1 MNLGELIVELC
12 ADTAQ
17 LEKSLEQAKKKAY
30 EAAASIEKSFDKINL
45 EINVD
50 DDSLTGLNKHLNLK
64 VQHLKEVN
72 KYFNNNPIVVN
83 VDDDQLVDLNKHLH
97 TKVQHLKE
105 VNKYFNSNPI
115 TVNTDVTKLDELEER
130 LGKLSSKTITI
141 TVESDLSKQLE
152 KSLTDAVQSAVRD
165 AVSEQSASSQQQAQ
179 KEGAQSNRPQKVDV
193 VASPMRSIVD
203 GLFEGVGKKLTKGLD
218 RSIEDAVG
226 VNMDTMTRISS
237 NMLLRY
243 FGVGKKAQSDPKNE
257 QKRVEAIVKDGMTAF
272 IKTHDNRATSIVD
285 SGNAA
290 TTRSRKTRRVQPLD
304 DDIGVDFQSL
314 NENASRGVLR
324 YFGVGKKA
332 QSDPKDQRAK
342 IEAIVKDIVADYSG
356 STRQSNAPNVITQ
369 TLTGIG
375 NSFLNGVDQT
385 VENIAQRAKVAT
397 VKAVRQSSQN
407 VLANAPDNVQ
417 STANVLFDNLEGKTP
432 GKFTEVAGK
441 QLFSVAKKSASDLF
455 KTILP
460 NTSTVVKDFL
470 NTGTTPAKTAA
481 PVVKSSSDV
490 LKEAAADLKNAAK
503 ALSDASIGMRSESQ
517 AVSKTKAA
525 KPPVAETTP
534 DNSTPLP
541 KQLPV
546 KENKVPLPPPAKKR
560 ELEPIPVNIPE
571 QIKPL
576 FQTIQS
582 EIVKNIDISQGYK
595 DATAAENK
603 LIPLPPVSST
613 KTSTTKKYAQT
624 SLEEIDKAL
633 TSIKSYFADEY
644 KRIKARVQQA
654 TAVGTHEEIK
664 SARAEVATFISR
676 SNEAVATVD
685 RFVKTG
691 EDAGFS
697 KDINSELSAI
707 HSKGKA
713 PIARNVSSA
722 KKLEGKLNLAD
733 KELFNQQLKSYTALA
748 QQHGVEIPNG
758 LQNGIKQGAGG
769 VSDAARIML
778 DDLIKT
784 VKTKMQI
791 QSPSWLMFELGLM
804 ITSGL
809 FLGMQKGNSKVAQG
823 ARQIVATV
831 TDIVGAVKTVADPA
845 LGTAMMIPGLTSIST
860 YGSAGL
866 SATDTGLKILGKV
879 GERHAANPSETL
891 FQSVGGS
898 AKDFVDSIV
907 ADKTLTKPRE
917 AFDHTINIAKAGA
930 LGLGANP
937 VAVNAVG
944 AAQAG
949 MTALLRNSAITK
961 AITQAHGQ
969 TKAKLQA
976 DTSLDYMSTFKSVLN
991 DNLKDLKLSK
1001 SEIVRA
1007 ISSVMKVVPTG
1018 LGTGA
1023 NSNFATAGY
1032 GVDAVVDTLS
1042 VPLDLY
1048 RKSKSKVGQGLPVKD
1063 AIAASVADYGA
1074 PQGIANVVGSLGAK
1088 LHPSLN
1094 NFIKIGKQ
1102 TNEGLSQGILST
1114 VALSANAINTTG
1126 DAIQNKIKQNMGIS
1140 SPSKV
1145 MIALGVMIA
1154 SGLAIGIKQGVVD
1167 VSGASQ
1173 SLTNVVYDI
1182 QYKVDEALALVYISL
1197 PEKLRNIIDSLSS
1210 GYGAVVSKV
1219 VQTTT
1224 NAINSGIEKYKPIK
1238 QLFNQSLGQDPSNVA
1253 VGLFQALQKDLGKN
1267 SVIPEKLNNL
1277 KKAIT
1282 EKINSIRQL
1291 FLSTP
1296 IGQSVE
1302 KFFGSLSGKLNNFDQ
1317 SVTTKLKSFF
1327 EGGGNTFDISK
1338 YLTGFTNLKGLTSII
1353 NIKDIGINL
1362 ITSFGQ
1368 GFLSASTGVFGIVTR
1383 FTTGILSIIKRIF
1396 GIASPSKVMQS
1407 IGLDFGEGFENGAV
1421 ASLVLANKRIADLIS
1436 KTVNESTT
1444 ATEAQKAKAASLSSL
1459 IDTQNQKI
1467 ARGFK
1472 EGTYNDSNT
1481 SDVFKELALGTKT
1494 VKKVAKSSGVAESE
1508 IPSILQQSRR
1518 EVNSLPKAYTDILKA
1533 VAQITG
1539 VSINSKNAPKLVPT
1553 TFERE
1558 SIAGSYSASKNTIK
1572 VSEAFFQEL
1581 TNKKLSEVS
1590 DDLVST
1596 VVHELFHGVQ
1606 QGFGT
1611 ISKDIA
1617 STIQADASLAEIA
1630 KMSPNIE
1637 HSVASVRKQT
1647 QDPSLVAISRGL
1659 ETGAYVFENRYASI
1673 IKNQPLQQLPKLSN
1687 LYTSNSPEKIRQ
1699 AILDFGKSYRD
1710 LWQDGSAMAKT
1721 LEKMGIDSTESKTI
1735 IKSITKYKDELVDL
1749 AAKLDKAGNLSPE
1762 EIDQAV
1768 DEIKHI
1774 ESKLGL
1780 VRTAFKSKVATS
1792 LDEFSAPN
1800 TIAPV
1805 TNSINPLIQSEP
1817 QISEST
1823 EQTSTQQDTVAQPK
1837 SNSFF
1842 DTIKHAVLKG
1852 NNLKEIG
1859 INLITAFGQ
1868 GFLSANGGVLGLVT
1882 KFATGVLTTIKKI
1895 FRIASPSGEGID
1907 VGENIA
1913 SSTGTGI
1920 DNNAHVAVDAARRMA
1935 ESVNNVLHET
1945 LILTPG
1951 QSKGTTGSLILPNTT
1966 NLRTRELILPA
1977 NYQRPQSQR
1986 IGLDT
1991 LPLDRLFRP
2000 VIQKL
2005 TQPEARLATVPVLRS
2020 SVPINSLAPQ
2030 IEFNVPNNLD
2040 QVVQQQIKTLAASV
2054 VSLQQNKSRLPI
2066 DYTGPLILPTSVK
2079 PELQNLSIL
2088 PAKQSNPYSGEII
2101 TSHAAARVRQPELI
2115 LPQNYLRSQ
2124 SQAIGLNTLPI
2135 DRLFRPLIQKLTRLN
2150 EQLPSTAVL
2159 RSNLPT
2165 TNSNIFTRPVFP
2177 NNIQEA
2183 LATPPR
2189 TRIYNGQLILPN
2201 SARPDLQNLN
2211 ILPAIQSNPYTG
2223 SILTPNPLSRY
2234 RPIITAPNQPIANP
2248 DANLILPNQPSS
2260 TVQRLILPR
2269 SVTRPSIRI
2278 NLDALTSGNM
2288 SQLFNRFPQIP
2299 DPWTTAPR
2307 PVPLIPPIPRRPV
2320 PPVPPVSQSRSRR
2333 PTVNLSSPL
2342 PNQPA
2347 PNYVACFACG
2357 AANVPNYV
2365 NCVACGTPNPAVS
2378 QPSSTTPLVSP
2389 LNTSTRSQSPRSS
2402 RKKGMFV
2409 GMTDL
2414 FQNVHRAISPVLPA
2428 RFQANDAEFY
2438 RQLHSSN
2445 TGATIQQ
2452 EALSNVRREI
2462 SSVLPSNVT
2471 SHYLGLGKDLITNLF
2486 TAVSDSVRQSTLSGY
2501 ASLGQVMRNAVNAA
2515 LFSLAD
2521 TLKQPLYQGL
2531 LSQSRS
2537 IMPWFMKFIPKTL
2550 QLVPMLK
2557 PLIPVLGGLTL
2568 GLGNAIIKNL
2578 LNNDVLKPG
2587 GFLTK
2592 LLSSITRIDLS
2603 SLSGQKAHGILGG
2616 ISRMLNPIPSM
2627 LPLPPVAGVGI
2638 GGSMLGMF
2646 GMFMNMYGGILGLDQ
2661 SSRSNPRNQAP
2672 TVERVLQEQTAAN
2685 RKKAGLGNAK
2695 GTQASQQLIENLGNT
2710 AIDSVLENLNIPMI
2724 PTSVIQGFTGNKL
2737 KQQSGSIAGVLNSL
2751 GLERS
2756 RAEQLLEKTVKSGR
2770 TNVGRRT
2777 DILTKQVLRERG
2789 VTQQQRDSMTPKE
2802 LEAARKNIL
2811 KAPLDIT
2818 KRERELLRF
2827 LGDMDT
2833 HEANMGVDA
2842 ARRKRD
2848 KLIIPILTERG
2859 MSRKQISIMRQSNN
2873 GQYFD
2878 DVSNN
2883 LRSNLRTGSFVGK
2896 LTEAYAGNDQEA
2908 MKGLLLEGLKKAG
2921 MSSQQL
2927 KNIDPKL
2934 LDTATAGLM
2943 TSLTGLQAKFKEKGF
2958 DMGKSI
2964 AQGFK
2969 DSVRN
2974 LANAKDDLEYNAK
2987 KALGQAN
2994 FGDALGVIFKRMSRG
3009 TVATQDQFKEMY
3021 NQMGSGVKKALFSNS
3036 KEADETFPN
3045 VLQFMGSIAAT
3056 LAPVTSLFASLS
3068 PLFLPLAPIIGGIGA
3083 AVSMVA
3089 PHVAKLMDGIQ
3100 RVEVLQ
3106 RRFTFL
3112 GGSKAGGEAEF
3123 KYAKDIANKMN
3134 VPSEV
3139 AANSYSQLAI
3149 AAKDSKMEGQ
3159 GVRDLFEGITAS
3171 LSALGIN
3178 GHDAS
3183 LVFMAYTQILAKGKL
3198 SMEELRQQLGEK
3210 FPPAMGVFAKAM
3222 GMSVPEM
3229 TALISSGGVL
3239 SHDILPKVAKVLNQ
3253 DYGNSAA
3260 SQAGGLVVALNK
3272 LGNVGFEITTIF
3284 TDKLGGTLGFF
3295 VSTFADGL
3303 SLFSKSLGALIPL
3316 GQSFAIGFA
3325 ATIGIGLTVIM
3336 TKFKPLV
3343 TLLGSLQH
3351 LLMATFSVVAT
3362 NMMPMII
3369 GVTADV
3375 ADNWLGAE
3383 KDMIANMKDGITNI
3397 VVATFS
3403 TIDSVMRSMSD
3414 GNVSFS
3420 SMFGSLVQ
3428 GAEQAGN
3435 MIDWLKGVF
3444 SGFFKVIPPGFIELL
3459 AMVFMFE
3466 QGAGLMTMALAPAFK
3481 GLFGALTGMLGGAA
3495 KAFVG
3500 VMTSM
3505 KVASELMMT
3514 SMSAAITASEA
3525 RIKIFSAT
3533 LGFLRTALT
3542 HIGVA
3547 FAILMFSK
3555 GDFSNPMGESL
3566 KEATK
3571 ELNNGLT
3578 EIRANVQKT
3587 ADSFDKATNNV
3598 KKLGGSLADTL
3609 PSKGVQLDIRSFWG
3623 GGDFKWDD
3631 AIKARNK
3638 GEASPV
3644 MDFLGV
3650 SALGFGAGGA
3660 AFAGTKM
3667 LSAALVPIAANAAAT
3682 ALAAAQAGSLSMT
3695 AASIPFMGKVAMAL
3709 VPILANPFGA
3719 IAAAAV
3725 GLLAAL
3731 IALSAAFDVFAPK
3744 LTKKQKEFLDKPGNE
3759 GVKSYF
3765 DTEDPNAR
3773 LTNAQQ
3779 QVLQYFEDQ
3788 EKNIQNL
3795 KEFAASQGFTG
3806 KPSDFVADI
3815 KPLTIDQQQRFNSDK
3830 EISNLNRQ
3838 IEDNNN
3844 RRLAVLADAKARN
3857 ASPQEIKDIQNSTDF
3872 KNLENQSKEMR
3883 NAVALAAA
3891 DFQIGDSPE
3900 NRKNL
3905 EDIDKQIAK
3914 KQAELKQI
3922 ERKSIENARA
3932 RSFSAGLVG
3941 DFAPTYLAPSTV
3953 IGDPDKLQKE
3963 IQDLEAQKNNKS
3975 NAIKASIQRAFDFKE
3990 IKNVDKQLEA
4000 ATKRSV
4006 ELNKALPSDK
4016 VRKEQGDVKQLIQ
4029 QLYKKREDL
4038 VNSFGSP
4045 LPILERLLKQEE
4057 EYKQKLISGAVEGVK
4072 GQMIPAAVQKT
4083 QARIDQ
4089 LKTMIAGAKPFDV
4102 RPMEEALYTQA
4113 TNAVKDAN
4121 IRFERA
4127 TSANRVESN
4136 LSQAKIYASSGT
4148 SQQIAP
4154 ELARRQLEDLGSQ
4167 RSLLTEKINSDQVAL
4182 DKISQVI
4189 AAGGTN
4195 LNEAQAEFDKLQAD
4209 IIKDK
4214 ESLSQNTLETIKAQ
4228 RDMRQALI
4236 DQTKQV
4242 AEYYRTSV
4250 REAQAAGIEF
4260 EKASNTLKNQ
4270 QNASKLKQAILGT
4283 GNNIFSNFVDGL
4295 IGILQQVTDIQ
4306 NTELD
4311 KTKQKIDYQN
4321 NLDDINLRVSELQR
4335 SLPGKIIPFDANK
4348 IKDFDD
4354 QLKTVQGSVVGI
4366 NSNVQSVVQSLGQDA
4381 VIATNTLNDAFLGL
4395 GDTITGVGTRL
4406 DATIDKLNQ
4415 ANTTTGSAFDGLTV
4429 QTNQSSTDWASNALN
4444 VLNQLDNAT
4453 PSVLAAIPSVAVPTP
4468 PRATT
4473 PSPTVTPTVA
4483 TQFASPIK
4491 NTTIQDLIN
4500 YKPTFGQSVMGNRPK
4515 GRIHNKVDFDSQV
4528 KGGAGAEIISS
4539 LAGVAKLQKWGGQ
4552 DAAVFVNSILP
4563 SGTQITIEYGH
4574 LALNSIKNTLGDLSK
4589 PVQVQAGQKLGNVLG
4604 HHLDFGVRAN
4614 GRYINP
4620 QVFLANLAKGDY
4632 GAIASQPPATAKT
4645 KANTVTPASQS
4656 KGESVIR
4663 MQRLGQKDEFG
4674 LEKIQLAVI
4683 KQGKLIDS
4691 FVVNSGSPQTQIFG
4705 GAGETKAGS
4714 KQPVEF
4720 GSYKLGKTTPSG
4732 NKAKMGNE
4740 FIRLEP
4746 DFKTERTAI
4755 GFHIDKDRLV
4765 DPGSSGCIVFANE
4778 AEFNKFKQALKST
4791 GIKSFVFDQA
4801 VGAVEIAK
4809 NVASQVKP
4817 LPQKQAVMSGNL
4829 RITQGGNDLSPEEYA
4844 KLTPLGKEL
4853 YELRRNKYILAL
4865 GSAVAR
4871 AEGSDFRKNTENFG
4885 YGLTIGGENVT
4896 DFSKHPYVGTGR
4908 KPTWIKWINNSSTA
4922 AGRYQMMNFNASIQA
4937 AKKQFGKNAM
4947 PDMFKLT
4954 DYQGQDQPSFSPGM
4968 QDLYFI
4974 YSLKSRG
4981 VLDQVLAGQVDPP
4994 VLNKLATHYASIQ
5007 SGKNRS
5013 AYQGQGTPQGRHSNF
5028 LKAYQENLKI
5038 LDSAQ
5043 ISGSAVDSNKLQEA
5057 VVGAGT
5063 LSTVTAKTRD
5073 ETQRLN
5079 TEAQQ
5084 LQKKQNVQSSVTKLF
5099 LEADKGL
5106 RSTQTSIIESGLNTQ
5121 GFILDNR
5128 FGVSPAQR
5136 IPLELGR
5143 FNLDM
5148 TKRINELQDI
5158 ISETGGVT
5166 LESLKIKF
5174 APIFEEAAKLG
5185 IEIDPQKVEEYYQKT
5200 FKMNQLRHEQAKKQL
5215 KELTS
5220 VRDSLTQDKETFL
5233 NNQEEVRKTGIG
5245 LQTEKL
5251 QVGLLQKQI
5260 EQRKLLQ
5267 QLNPLDPRS
5276 ARTADLEANLAL
5288 KNADVDYRE
5297 KLNSILS
5304 EEGKSLSVEEAQ
5316 KRRNLAKEEL
5326 ELNKQ
5331 NIELKRRS
5339 DNITEDSAMPSK
5351 LLERAQF
5358 IQDSFKGVQE
5368 SRSSLL
5374 KAYGLDFRAEKI
5386 DRELA
5391 ITNLQMDFAK
5401 ANLQLDDFIR
5411 KNAEAT
5417 GANKLTNEQIETLR
5431 KNLKLTNETKLDAI
5445 KLQFSE
5451 LGTVVKGV
5459 TGGFR
5464 SGFKEFLLSTKGF
5477 GESIGDLFNSI
5488 FKGLLDP
5495 LADIASKR
5503 VTDALF
5509 GWTEGLF
5516 GNKKQP
5522 TDGINAVKGL
5532 TDLSMGANGLN
5543 LAGMT
5548 LNQAGQMLM
5557 NAALTLSS
5565 QTVANTAMDAG
5576 GNIFGD
5582 LLGGVFDVLSGSVF
5596 NANSMGFNPTPGLF
5610 DAIPTDFG
5618 VATLPIFAEGG
5629 IVGALNK
5636 ERSLTGR
5643 TPHLIVASEGERVLN
5658 HRETAIWNKLQSGVA
5673 GFANG
5678 GVVGAGGNGSI
5689 ASRIGN
5695 TTTINV
5701 PVNVEVGGNSEVD
5714 TYRLSQAVQAMVSD
5728 GIRREMR
5735 VGGSINRGNPYGR

>member
-1 MNLGELIVELC
+1 M
-12 ADTAQ
+12 
-17 LEKSLEQAKKKAY
+17 
-30 EAAASIEKSFDKINL
+30 
-45 EINVD
+45 
-50 DDSLTGLNKHLNLK
+50 
-64 VQHLKEVN
+64 
-72 KYFNNNPIVVN
+72 
-83 VDDDQLVDLNKHLH
+83 
-97 TKVQHLKE
+97 
-105 VNKYFNSNPI
+105 
-115 TVNTDVTKLDELEER
+115 
-130 LGKLSSKTITI
+130 
-141 TVESDLSKQLE
+141 
-152 KSLTDAVQSAVRD
+152 
-165 AVSEQSASSQQQAQ
+165 
-179 KEGAQSNRPQKVDV
+179 
-193 VASPMRSIVD
+193 
-203 GLFEGVGKKLTKGLD
+203 
-218 RSIEDAVG
+218 
-226 VNMDTMTRISS
+226 
-237 NMLLRY
+237 
-243 FGVGKKAQSDPKNE
+243 
-257 QKRVEAIVKDGMTAF
+257 
-272 IKTHDNRATSIVD
+272 
-285 SGNAA
+285 
-290 TTRSRKTRRVQPLD
+290 
-304 DDIGVDFQSL
+304 
-314 NENASRGVLR
+314 
-324 YFGVGKKA
+324 
-332 QSDPKDQRAK
+332 
-342 IEAIVKDIVADYSG
+342 
-356 STRQSNAPNVITQ
+356 
-369 TLTGIG
+369 
-375 NSFLNGVDQT
+375 
-385 VENIAQRAKVAT
+385 
-397 VKAVRQSSQN
+397 
-407 VLANAPDNVQ
+407 
-417 STANVLFDNLEGKTP
+417 
-432 GKFTEVAGK
+432 
-441 QLFSVAKKSASDLF
+441 
-455 KTILP
+455 
-460 NTSTVVKDFL
+460 
-470 NTGTTPAKTAA
+470 
-481 PVVKSSSDV
+481 
-490 LKEAAADLKNAAK
+490 
-503 ALSDASIGMRSESQ
+503 
-517 AVSKTKAA
+517 
-525 KPPVAETTP
+525 
-534 DNSTPLP
+534 
-541 KQLPV
+541 
-546 KENKVPLPPPAKKR
+546 
-560 ELEPIPVNIPE
+560 
-571 QIKPL
+571 
-576 FQTIQS
+576 
-582 EIVKNIDISQGYK
+582 
-595 DATAAENK
+595 
-603 LIPLPPVSST
+603 
-613 KTSTTKKYAQT
+613 
-624 SLEEIDKAL
+624 
-633 TSIKSYFADEY
+633 
-644 KRIKARVQQA
+644 
-654 TAVGTHEEIK
+654 
-664 SARAEVATFISR
+664 
-676 SNEAVATVD
+676 
-685 RFVKTG
+685 
-691 EDAGFS
+691 
-697 KDINSELSAI
+697 
-707 HSKGKA
+707 
-713 PIARNVSSA
+713 
-722 KKLEGKLNLAD
+722 
-733 KELFNQQLKSYTALA
+733 
-748 QQHGVEIPNG
+748 
-758 LQNGIKQGAGG
+758 
-769 VSDAARIML
+769 
-778 DDLIKT
+778 
-784 VKTKMQI
+784 
-791 QSPSWLMFELGLM
+791 
-804 ITSGL
+804 
-809 FLGMQKGNSKVAQG
+809 
-823 ARQIVATV
+823 
-831 TDIVGAVKTVADPA
+831 
-845 LGTAMMIPGLTSIST
+845 
-860 YGSAGL
+860 
-866 SATDTGLKILGKV
+866 
-879 GERHAANPSETL
+879 
-891 FQSVGGS
+891 
-898 AKDFVDSIV
+898 
-907 ADKTLTKPRE
+907 
-917 AFDHTINIAKAGA
+917 
-930 LGLGANP
+930 
-937 VAVNAVG
+937 
-944 AAQAG
+944 
-949 MTALLRNSAITK
+949 
-961 AITQAHGQ
+961 
-969 TKAKLQA
+969 
-976 DTSLDYMSTFKSVLN
+976 
-991 DNLKDLKLSK
+991 
-1001 SEIVRA
+1001 
-1007 ISSVMKVVPTG
+1007 
-1018 LGTGA
+1018 
-1023 NSNFATAGY
+1023 
-1032 GVDAVVDTLS
+1032 
-1042 VPLDLY
+1042 
-1048 RKSKSKVGQGLPVKD
+1048 
-1063 AIAASVADYGA
+1063 
-1074 PQGIANVVGSLGAK
+1074 
-1088 LHPSLN
+1088 
-1094 NFIKIGKQ
+1094 
-1102 TNEGLSQGILST
+1102 
-1114 VALSANAINTTG
+1114 
-1126 DAIQNKIKQNMGIS
+1126 
-1140 SPSKV
+1140 
-1145 MIALGVMIA
+1145 
-1154 SGLAIGIKQGVVD
+1154 
-1167 VSGASQ
+1167 
-1173 SLTNVVYDI
+1173 
-1182 QYKVDEALALVYISL
+1182 
-1197 PEKLRNIIDSLSS
+1197 
-1210 GYGAVVSKV
+1210 
-1219 VQTTT
+1219 
-1224 NAINSGIEKYKPIK
+1224 
-1238 QLFNQSLGQDPSNVA
+1238 
-1253 VGLFQALQKDLGKN
+1253 
-1267 SVIPEKLNNL
+1267 
-1277 KKAIT
+1277 
-1282 EKINSIRQL
+1282 
-1291 FLSTP
+1291 
-1296 IGQSVE
+1296 
-1302 KFFGSLSGKLNNFDQ
+1302 
-1317 SVTTKLKSFF
+1317 
-1327 EGGGNTFDISK
+1327 
-1338 YLTGFTNLKGLTSII
+1338 
-1353 NIKDIGINL
+1353 
-1362 ITSFGQ
+1362 
-1368 GFLSASTGVFGIVTR
+1368 
-1383 FTTGILSIIKRIF
+1383 
-1396 GIASPSKVMQS
+1396 
-1407 IGLDFGEGFENGAV
+1407 
-1421 ASLVLANKRIADLIS
+1421 
-1436 KTVNESTT
+1436 
-1444 ATEAQKAKAASLSSL
+1444 
-1459 IDTQNQKI
+1459 
-1467 ARGFK
+1467 
-1472 EGTYNDSNT
+1472 
-1481 SDVFKELALGTKT
+1481 
-1494 VKKVAKSSGVAESE
+1494 
-1508 IPSILQQSRR
+1508 
-1518 EVNSLPKAYTDILKA
+1518 
-1533 VAQITG
+1533 
-1539 VSINSKNAPKLVPT
+1539 
-1553 TFERE
+1553 
-1558 SIAGSYSASKNTIK
+1558 
-1572 VSEAFFQEL
+1572 
-1581 TNKKLSEVS
+1581 
-1590 DDLVST
+1590 
-1596 VVHELFHGVQ
+1596 
-1606 QGFGT
+1606 
-1611 ISKDIA
+1611 
-1617 STIQADASLAEIA
+1617 
-1630 KMSPNIE
+1630 
-1637 HSVASVRKQT
+1637 
-1647 QDPSLVAISRGL
+1647 
-1659 ETGAYVFENRYASI
+1659 
-1673 IKNQPLQQLPKLSN
+1673 
-1687 LYTSNSPEKIRQ
+1687 
-1699 AILDFGKSYRD
+1699 
-1710 LWQDGSAMAKT
+1710 
-1721 LEKMGIDSTESKTI
+1721 
-1735 IKSITKYKDELVDL
+1735 
-1749 AAKLDKAGNLSPE
+1749 
-1762 EIDQAV
+1762 
-1768 DEIKHI
+1768 
-1774 ESKLGL
+1774 
-1780 VRTAFKSKVATS
+1780 
-1792 LDEFSAPN
+1792 
-1800 TIAPV
+1800 
-1805 TNSINPLIQSEP
+1805 
-1817 QISEST
+1817 
-1823 EQTSTQQDTVAQPK
+1823 
-1837 SNSFF
+1837 
-1842 DTIKHAVLKG
+1842 
-1852 NNLKEIG
+1852 
-1859 INLITAFGQ
+1859 
-1868 GFLSANGGVLGLVT
+1868 
-1882 KFATGVLTTIKKI
+1882 
-1895 FRIASPSGEGID
+1895 
-1907 VGENIA
+1907 
-1913 SSTGTGI
+1913 
-1920 DNNAHVAVDAARRMA
+1920 
-1935 ESVNNVLHET
+1935 
-1945 LILTPG
+1945 
-1951 QSKGTTGSLILPNTT
+1951 
-1966 NLRTRELILPA
+1966 
-1977 NYQRPQSQR
+1977 
-1986 IGLDT
+1986 
-1991 LPLDRLFRP
+1991 
-2000 VIQKL
+2000 
-2005 TQPEARLATVPVLRS
+2005 
-2020 SVPINSLAPQ
+2020 
-2030 IEFNVPNNLD
+2030 
-2040 QVVQQQIKTLAASV
+2040 
-2054 VSLQQNKSRLPI
+2054 
-2066 DYTGPLILPTSVK
+2066 
-2079 PELQNLSIL
+2079 
-2088 PAKQSNPYSGEII
+2088 
-2101 TSHAAARVRQPELI
+2101 
-2115 LPQNYLRSQ
+2115 
-2124 SQAIGLNTLPI
+2124 
-2135 DRLFRPLIQKLTRLN
+2135 
-2150 EQLPSTAVL
+2150 
-2159 RSNLPT
+2159 
-2165 TNSNIFTRPVFP
+2165 
-2177 NNIQEA
+2177 
-2183 LATPPR
+2183 
-2189 TRIYNGQLILPN
+2189 
-2201 SARPDLQNLN
+2201 
-2211 ILPAIQSNPYTG
+2211 
-2223 SILTPNPLSRY
+2223 
-2234 RPIITAPNQPIANP
+2234 
-2248 DANLILPNQPSS
+2248 
-2260 TVQRLILPR
+2260 
-2269 SVTRPSIRI
+2269 
-2278 NLDALTSGNM
+2278 M
-2288 SQLFNRFPQIP
+2288 SQY
-2299 DPWTTAPR
+2299 
-2307 PVPLIPPIPRRPV
+2307 
-2320 PPVPPVSQSRSRR
+2320 
-2333 PTVNLSSPL
+2333 LS
-2342 PNQPA
+2342 
-2347 PNYVACFACG
+2347 
-2357 AANVPNYV
+2357 
-2365 NCVACGTPNPAVS
+2365 
-2378 QPSSTTPLVSP
+2378 
-2389 LNTSTRSQSPRSS
+2389 
-2402 RKKGMFV
+2402 
-2409 GMTDL
+2409 
-2414 FQNVHRAISPVLPA
+2414 
-2428 RFQANDAEFY
+2428 
-2438 RQLHSSN
+2438 
-2445 TGATIQQ
+2445 
-2452 EALSNVRREI
+2452 
-2462 SSVLPSNVT
+2462 
-2471 SHYLGLGKDLITNLF
+2471 LGKDLITNLF
-2486 TAVSDSVRQSTLSGY
+2486 TAVGDSVRQSTLSGY

-2537 IMPWFMKFIPKTL
+2537 IMPWFMKFIPRTL
-2550 QLVPMLK
+2550 QLAPMLK

-2592 LLSSITRIDLS
+2592 LLSSVTRIDLS
-2603 SLSGQKAHGILGG
+2603 SLSGQKTHGILGG
-2616 ISRMLNPIPSM
+2616 ISQMMNPVPSM
-2627 LPLPPVAGVGI
+2627 FPLPSIVG
-2638 GGSMLGMF
+2638 GGGLASMGLGMF
-2646 GMFMNMYGGILGLDQ
+2646 GMFMNTFGGILGLDQ
-2661 SSRSNPRNQAP
+2661 SSRSNPINQAP
-2672 TVERVLQEQTAAN
+2672 TVEKVLQEQTAAN

-2695 GTQASQQLIENLGNT
+2695 GTQASQELIENLGNT
-2710 AIDSVLENLNIPMI
+2710 TIDSVLENLNIPMI

-2737 KQQSGSIAGVLNSL
+2737 KQQSGSIANTINSL
-2751 GLERS
+2751 GTQRNKIEKALERTAQFSPISPQVLDAMTKQALRRRGVNKTTRDAMTDAQLDAARQNILNNPIAATNKERKLMQAMGDIERS
-2756 RAEQLLEKTVKSGR
+2756 RAVLGNAKAQGKLDS
-2770 TNVGRRT
+2770 
-2777 DILTKQVLRERG
+2777 LTAKVLSERG
-2789 VTQQQRDSMTPKE
+2789 VDFKTFQQMRASGG
-2802 LEAARKNIL
+2802 
-2811 KAPLDIT
+2811 LDT
-2818 KRERELLRF
+2818 F
-2827 LGDMDT
+2827 
-2833 HEANMGVDA
+2833 
-2842 ARRKRD
+2842 
-2848 KLIIPILTERG
+2848 
-2859 MSRKQISIMRQSNN
+2859 RQSLVNAP
-2873 GQYFD
+2873 
-2878 DVSNN
+2878 
-2883 LRSNLRTGSFVGK
+2883 RSTGFVGR

-2943 TSLTGLQAKFKEKGF
+2943 ASLTGLQAKFKEKGF

-2994 FGDALGVIFKRMSRG
+2994 FGDAVGVIFKRMSRG

-3021 NQMGSGVKKALFSNS
+3021 NQMGSGVKKAMFSNP

-3100 RVEVLQ
+3100 RVEILQ

-3149 AAKDSKMEGQ
+3149 AARDSKMEGQ

-3171 LSALGIN
+3171 LSVLGIT

-3325 ATIGIGLTVIM
+3325 ATIAIGLTTIM
-3336 TKFKPLV
+3336 RGFTPLV
-3343 TLLGSLQH
+3343 TILGSLQN
-3351 LLMATFSVVAT
+3351 LLMTTFSVVAT

-3383 KDMIANMKDGITNI
+3383 KDMIANMKDGITNM

-3435 MIDWLKGVF
+3435 IIDWLKGVF

-3481 GLFGALTGMLGGAA
+3481 GFFGALTGMLGGAA

-3650 SALGFGAGGA
+3650 GALGAAGAGLGFA
-3660 AFAGTKM
+3660 ASFGSIGTITTAVLGLLSPVIGAFAPVVLAVAG
-3667 LSAALVPIAANAAAT
+3667 
-3682 ALAAAQAGSLSMT
+3682 LAAAITLAT
-3695 AASIPFMGKVAMAL
+3695 NAL
-3709 VPILANPFGA
+3709 DL
-3719 IAAAAV
+3719 
-3725 GLLAAL
+3725 
-3731 IALSAAFDVFAPK
+3731 FAPK

-3844 RRLAVLADAKARN
+3844 RRLAVLADAKARG
-3857 ASPQEIKDIQNSTDF
+3857 ASPQEIKDIQNSANF

-3900 NRKNL
+3900 VRKTL
-3905 EDIDKQIAK
+3905 GDIDGQIAK

-3922 ERKSIENARA
+3922 ERKSIENAQA

-3941 DFAPTYLAPSTV
+3941 DFAPTYLAPTV

-3990 IKNVDKQLEA
+3990 IKNVDKQLEV

-4189 AAGGTN
+4189 AVGGTN

-4348 IKDFDD
+4348 IRDFDD

-4604 HHLDFGVRAN
+4604 HHLDFGVKAN

-4691 FVVNSGSPQTQIFG
+4691 FIVNSGKADTQIFG

-4791 GIKSFVFDQA
+4791 GIKGIVFDQA
-4801 VGAVEIAK
+4801 VGAIEIAK
-4809 NVASQVKP
+4809 NVASQVKPLPKSGNRAFDASNIVSKNKLQSLVVQELSTGRLLGSINSNVSPVSSASTVKLIVADLITDAINQGTATLQETLTIKPGEVAQWSAINKAGQKRKISELLTQMIVKSDNTAANVLINRLGGLDKLNQLAAAKGYANTKFNKYFLLPGEDTKKGNVSTAGDVTSAARELLVTNSPSDKLAADALKTTRNFKYQGEVGGKIGNNSKIIGNVGVVNINGKLYLVTAFANTNGNELTNRKFITNATNDVVKQIQDIQSSIPRAITQQVKP

-4829 RITQGGNDLSPEEYA
+4829 RITQGGNDFSPEEYA

-4871 AEGSDFRKNTENFG
+4871 AEGSDFRSNTKNFG

-4908 KPTWIKWINNSSTA
+4908 KPTWIKAINNASTA
-4922 AGRYQMMNFNASIQA
+4922 SGRYQMMNFNASIQA
-4937 AKKQFGKNAM
+4937 AQKQFGKNAM

-4974 YSLKSRG
+4974 HSLKSRG
-4981 VLDQVLAGQVDPP
+4981 VLDQVLAGKVDTS
-4994 VLNKLATHYASIQ
+4994 VLNKLAPHYASIQ

-5013 AYQGQGTPQGRHSNF
+5013 AHQGQGTPQGRHSNF

-5063 LSTVTAKTRD
+5063 LSAVTAKTRY
-5073 ETQRLN
+5073 ETQRLT

-5084 LQKKQNVQSSVTKLF
+5084 QLKIQNVESSINKLF
-5099 LEADKGL
+5099 LDTKKAIRLAEINI
-5106 RSTQTSIIESGLNTQ
+5106 TESRLNTQ
-5121 GFILDNR
+5121 SFILDNR

-5136 IPLELGR
+5136 IPLELDR
-5143 FNLDM
+5143 FDLDM
-5148 TKRINELQDI
+5148 GKRANELQDI
-5158 ISETGGVT
+5158 IDETSGVT
-5166 LESLKIKF
+5166 LESIKIKV
-5174 APIFEEAAKLG
+5174 APMLEDAAKLG
-5185 IEIDPQKVEEYYQKT
+5185 ITFDPQQLEEYYQKT
-5200 FKMNQLRHEQAKKQL
+5200 FRMNQKRLEESKKLLKDLLLAQPDLRK
-5215 KELTS
+5215 
-5220 VRDSLTQDKETFL
+5220 DKETFL

-5339 DNITEDSAMPSK
+5339 DSITEDSAMPSK

-5431 KNLKLTNETKLDAI
+5431 KNLKLTNEAKLDAI